1 MPKQARPIVEI
12 VELLS
17 KKWVMRVIW
26 ELRGEPMTFRELQ
39 SECERMSPSVL
50 NDRLKLLRE
59 AELVEK
65 KSDRGYG
72 LTDMG
77 QELLE
82 VYKPLN
88 RWAIAWQ
95 VKRRNRET

>member
-1 MPKQARPIVEI
+1 MPIQTRAIVEI
-12 VELLS
+12 VDLLS

-39 SECERMSPSVL
+39 SACEKLSPTVL

-59 AELVEK
+59 AQLVK
-65 KSDRGYG
+65 KNSERGYG
-72 LTDMG
+72 LTDIG

-88 RWAIAWQ
+88 RWAVEWQ
-95 VKRRNRET
+95 AKRRQS